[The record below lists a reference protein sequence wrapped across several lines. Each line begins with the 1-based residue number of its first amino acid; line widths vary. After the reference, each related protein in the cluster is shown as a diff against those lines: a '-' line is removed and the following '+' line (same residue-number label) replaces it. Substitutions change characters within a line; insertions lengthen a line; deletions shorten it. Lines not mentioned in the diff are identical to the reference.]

1 MSESD
6 FRIYLKNNAD
16 AVYGN
21 LNKRKEFFITVHNVS
36 GNYIPQVRVKL
47 SGPPQ
52 VKLLVASE
60 WYSGMPAGKD
70 SNRLFTILP
79 KEEGI
84 FNLIATLLSKK
95 GHNIE
100 FPFEVRVGVQAPTTL
115 KVLKEEVEPVTESQK
130 KKVNC
135 PFCHEK
141 IDDDA
146 NFCPHCGS
154 NLEDKKKEI
163 KEEASIKH
171 CPNCGKELPIDAKF
185 CAKCGSKQE

>member
-16 AVYGN
+16 AVYAN
-21 LNKRKEFFITVHNVS
+21 LNRKKEFFITVHNVT

-47 SGPPQ
+47 AGPPQ
-52 VKLLVASE
+52 VKLVIASE
-60 WYSGMPAGKD
+60 WYSGMPAGKS
-70 SNRLFTILP
+70 SNRLFTVLP

-84 FNLIATLLSKK
+84 FNIKATLLSKK
-95 GHNIE
+95 GHTIE

-115 KVLKEEVEPVTESQK
+115 KVLKEKVKPKTEK
-130 KKVNC
+130 KAEKVNC

-141 IDDDA
+141 IDVDA

-154 NLEDKKKEI
+154 DLAEKQKEM
-163 KEEASIKH
+163 KEEASVKH
-171 CPNCGKELPIDAKF
+171 CPNCGRELPIDAKF
-185 CAKCGSKQE
+185 CAKCGVKQ